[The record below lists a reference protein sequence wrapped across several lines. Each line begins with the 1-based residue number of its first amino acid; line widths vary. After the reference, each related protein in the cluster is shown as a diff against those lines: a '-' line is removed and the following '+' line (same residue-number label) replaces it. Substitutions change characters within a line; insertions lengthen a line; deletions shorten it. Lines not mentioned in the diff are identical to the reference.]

1 MYGALIPACFTQE
14 IRLELLGTGSVDGSD
29 DIIHPETENLTT
41 AKNIISCIAV
51 VPSAE
56 GE

>member
-29 DIIHPETENLTT
+29 GIIHPETENLTT

-51 VPSAE
+51 VSSAE

>member
-1 MYGALIPACFTQE
+1 MYGALIPAGFTQE

-29 DIIHPETENLTT
+29 GIIHSETENLTT